1 MKTSLFFFSVAPPR
15 VNGGPGSNRQK
26 NESDDPNFLFSIS
39 NAPTHITPGAHR
51 FGHVRVLPGQ
61 HCPHTLPFF
70 LVSAPHGGRGG
81 CTSSMCEVDA
91 KSPTAFKSM
100 PVADPS
106 KQKRSATLRVTSTTD
121 AFGTR
126 CAASD
131 TSDVP
136 LQLVCAAAAR
146 LRRDGGMDVGRVH
159 AADQVAPSADHH
171 GEQQRYIELHGG
183 ARDFAVNQ
191 APR

>member
-1 MKTSLFFFSVAPPR
+1 MTS
-15 VNGGPGSNRQK
+15 
-26 NESDDPNFLFSIS
+26 
-39 NAPTHITPGAHR
+39 H
-51 FGHVRVLPGQ
+51 
-61 HCPHTLPFF
+61 HC
-70 LVSAPHGGRGG
+70 
-81 CTSSMCEVDA
+81 
-91 KSPTAFKSM
+91 
-100 PVADPS
+100 
-106 KQKRSATLRVTSTTD
+106 

-159 AADQVAPSADHH
+159 AADQVAPSADPHS
-171 GEQQRYIELHGG
+171 EQQRYIELHGEHG
-183 ARDFAVNQ
+183 KTPSNQ